1 VSRARLLEHRRLW
14 DEKPL
19 LARLYAP
26 WFEALLREVPHGARV
41 VEVGAGPGTL
51 RAFARERRPDLRYV
65 ATDLEPVPWNHVA
78 ADAAR
83 LPLRSGS
90 AEALVGLDVLHHLA
104 EPSTF
109 FLEAGR
115 VLAPGGRLA
124 LVEPWLSPLSWPIY
138 RFLHEEDCRLS
149 GDPWRPFPGSA
160 KAAFEGDAALP
171 WRLLRAACEDDWLRL
186 GFGPPRVVRIPTF
199 AYLLSLGFRRASLL
213 PRPLAGPMLALD
225 RALSPLGR
233 LVALRASL
241 VWAKAAAARTD
252 ARATGAGPVESC

>member
-1 VSRARLLEHRRLW
+1 MSRARLLEHRRLW

-26 WFEALLREVPHGARV
+26 WFEALLREAPPGAHV

-83 LPLRSGS
+83 LPLRGGT
-90 AEALVGLDVLHHLA
+90 AQALVGLDVLHHLA
-104 EPSTF
+104 EPAAF
-109 FLEAGR
+109 FAEAGR

-138 RFLHEEDCRLS
+138 RFFHEEDCRLS
-149 GDPWRPFPGSA
+149 GDPWRPFPGPD
-160 KAAFEGDAALP
+160 KAAFDGDAGLP
-171 WRLLRAACEDDWLRL
+171 WRLLRAARADDWRRFGL
-186 GFGPPRVVRIPTF
+186 GPPRVVRLPAF

-213 PRPLAGPMLALD
+213 PDSLAGPVLALD

-241 VWAKAAAARTD
+241 VWVKAGGARGD
-252 ARATGAGPVESC
+252 ARGPGAGHFESC